1 MHFIVVEF
9 SYETMKNRFVT
20 IFLQKNTNKKNP
32 DKQTNKRT
40 NNQMCTVAGSKWNL
54 PIAAKCSDVQ

>member
-20 IFLQKNTNKKNP
+20 IFLQKNTNKKTP

-40 NNQMCTVAGSKWNL
+40 NNQMCTVAGSK
-54 PIAAKCSDVQ
+54 